1 MSGIDAHH
9 HLWNYDPQKYGWISE
24 EMSNI
29 RRDFTPSDLKP
40 HLDTHNFEGAIAVQ
54 AVQSELETQFLL
66 NYAQAYSWILGV
78 VGWLDL
84 CEDSLPQRLAYYSQS
99 PKLKGLRH
107 VVQAEPDDYFMLRTD
122 FVRGIS
128 QLHNFGLTY
137 DILIYPKQLPA
148 AIELVGKFPNQPF
161 VLDHIAKP
169 FIKDQVMGSWD
180 SHIQELAQHPHVY
193 CKLSGMVTEA
203 NWDNWT
209 YEEFLPYL
217 EVVFEAFG
225 VERLMVGSDWP
236 VCEVAGG
243 YDKAL
248 SIVKR
253 FISHFSEAEQQ
264 AIWGGNARSFY
275 NL

>member
-9 HLWNYDPQKYGWISE
+9 HLWNYDPQKYSWISE

-29 RRDFTPSDLKP
+29 RRDFSPKDIKP
-40 HLDTHNFEGAIAVQ
+40 HLDTHSFEGAVAVQ
-54 AVQSELETQFLL
+54 AVQSEQETQFLL
-66 NYAQAYSWILGV
+66 AYAQEYPWIVGV

-84 CEDSLPQRLAYYSQS
+84 CDEALPQRLAYYSQN
-99 PKLKGLRH
+99 PKLKGIRH
-107 VVQAEPDDYFMLRTD
+107 VVQAEPDDYFMLKED
-122 FVRGIS
+122 FVRGIA

-137 DILIYPKQLPA
+137 DILIFPKQLPA

-180 SHIQELAQHPHVY
+180 THIRELAQHPHVF

-203 NWDNWT
+203 KWDNWT

-217 EVVFEAFG
+217 EVIFEAFG

-243 YDKAL
+243 YDSTL
-248 SIVKR
+248 EIVKR
-253 FISHFSEAEQQ
+253 FIAPLPEKEQQ
-264 AIWGGNARSFY
+264 AIWGGNARRFY
-275 NL
+275 HL